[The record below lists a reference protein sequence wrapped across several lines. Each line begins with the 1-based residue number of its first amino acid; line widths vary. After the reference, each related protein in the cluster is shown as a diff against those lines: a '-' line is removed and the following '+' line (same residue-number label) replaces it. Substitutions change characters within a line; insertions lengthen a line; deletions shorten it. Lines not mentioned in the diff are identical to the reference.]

1 MDMYTDSML
10 AELSQF
16 ASVYQWV
23 ARSSLCLAGVHPFSL
38 RQEDTATIVDT
49 TDLEDI
55 QKSRNG
61 DSEAYRHLIERHQ
74 HAIAKLLWRF
84 TRDRTE
90 HEELVQQVFVEAY
103 LSLSSYG
110 AKAPFA
116 HWLARIAT
124 RVGYRYWSQTSRHK
138 TVSLQDEE
146 WDYLSKP
153 DDNTQQHQE
162 AAELVHR
169 LLAQLPP
176 RDRLVL
182 TMRYL
187 EQCDVAQTAYRIGW
201 TQARVRVQTH
211 RAIQKLKG
219 LMADNRIELEL

>member
-1 MDMYTDSML
+1 MV
-10 AELSQF
+10 AEPFQF
-16 ASVYQWV
+16 ASMYQWM
-23 ARSSLCLAGVHPFSL
+23 ARSILGEGVLRPFSL
-38 RQEDTATIVDT
+38 QQEDKTAVVYTA
-49 TDLEDI
+49 DLEDI
-55 QKSRNG
+55 RKSRNG
-61 DSEAYRHLIERHQ
+61 DSDAYRRLIERYQ
-74 HAIAKLLWRF
+74 HTIAKLLWRF
-84 TRDRTE
+84 TRDRNE

-103 LSLSSYG
+103 ISLASYG

-124 RVGYRYWSQTSRHK
+124 RVGYRYWSQISRHK

-146 WDYLSKP
+146 WDYLSGP
-153 DDNTQQHQE
+153 DDNTPRHHQ
-162 AAELVHR
+162 AAEVVHR

-211 RAIQKLKG
+211 RAIQKLKS
-219 LMADNRIELEL
+219 LMAENQIELEL